1 MDFFSPWHEII
12 GAPGPTP
19 LQLWENSDYY
29 FYGSQLSASLLGHG
43 QRDDSPRHK
52 EGAAFRSLIRSVT
65 TNPAGASR
73 ISRSA
78 RLERHQTF
86 SIHLIG
92 GLTA

>member
-43 QRDDSPRHK
+43 S
-52 EGAAFRSLIRSVT
+52 GT
-65 TNPAGASR
+65 TLRGTKKV
-73 ISRSA
+73 
-78 RLERHQTF
+78 RL
-86 SIHLIG
+86 SDL
-92 GLTA
+92 